1 MLYFLM
7 SSSDSEE
14 LSVERYDIEDNLNV
28 YGSPNYETT
37 EAAEQSK
44 TNVVLPAR
52 TEVSPIL
59 TNKL

>member
-1 MLYFLM
+1 M

-28 YGSPNYETT
+28 YGSPIYETT

-52 TEVSPIL
+52 TEVSE
-59 TNKL
+59 

>member
-1 MLYFLM
+1 M

-28 YGSPNYETT
+28 YGSPIYETT
-37 EAAEQSK
+37 KAAEQSK

-52 TEVSPIL
+52 TEVSE
-59 TNKL
+59 